1 MIELL
6 NLPNYIHIMDV
17 VKSSRSNSVIWQD
30 ISDNLSNECN
40 DMLSDA
46 WDVARE
52 IVRRKALDE
61 KLSTARGL
69 SRSRQCWS
77 NLVLIGLIAYGDC
90 EKFIDSTAD
99 ELILLHKLGV
109 AGAILFVPLA
119 YVNKAIRESNG

>member
-30 ISDNLSNECN
+30 VSDNLSNECN
-40 DMLSDA
+40 DMLG
-46 WDVARE
+46 DVAWE
-52 IVRRKALDE
+52 IVKRNALDE
-61 KLSTARGL
+61 KLSTARDL
-69 SRSRQCWS
+69 SRSGRCWS
-77 NLVLIGLIAYGDC
+77 NFVLMGLVAYGDC
-90 EKFIDSTAD
+90 EKFIDSTVD

-119 YVNKAIRESNG
+119 YANKVIRKSNG

>member
-30 ISDNLSNECN
+30 VSDNLSNECN

-52 IVRRKALDE
+52 IVRRKALGVE
-61 KLSTARGL
+61 LSTVRVL
-69 SRSRQCWS
+69 SRSGQCWS
-77 NLVLIGLIAYGDC
+77 NFVLIGLVVYGDC

-119 YVNKAIRESNG
+119 YANKVIRESNE